1 MYKSNNFKNPKFWLV
16 RSALVCVI
24 FFAIGLLSF
33 MMNAL
38 SVTIVIGL
46 VITCILLILITQV
59 SELTIDESGIAIESK
74 SFLPFLYSSTEIG
87 YNQINSLN
95 VKSDQTLNDRG
106 WLLSQ
111 KHKKNI
117 VEVNYNQSEC
127 ARIPAKLHPN
137 GTNGIIALIESFRKL
152 N

>member
-1 MYKSNNFKNPKFWLV
+1 MYKSNNLKNPKFWLG
-16 RSALVCVI
+16 RATLVCVI
-24 FFAIGLLSF
+24 FFVIGLISF

-38 SVTIVIGL
+38 SVTIVLGL

-74 SFLPFLYSSTEIG
+74 SLLPFLNSITLIG
-87 YNQINSLN
+87 YNQINSLH
-95 VKSDQTLNDRG
+95 VKSDQTMNDRG
-106 WLLSQ
+106 WLFAQ
-111 KHKKNI
+111 RHNKNI

-127 ARIPAKLHPN
+127 ARIPVNLHPK
-137 GTNGIIALIESFRKL
+137 GTNGIIALIESFRKV